1 MEEKSSTVQKTTD
14 YLMDYIRSDK
24 SRIGEKLFTEKRL
37 CEELSVGRGTVRE
50 ALRVLEAQGLIEI
63 QHGKGAYIIRKDA
76 EEQDELVNW
85 FSRNKVKLKEFM
97 EVRQAIEPLAIKLA
111 VERGTDEEIHELE
124 KIHHRYLDGVKRK
137 DSVTMAECDE
147 QFHSRIVK
155 MARNKMLQFMN
166 DRINEKISVFR
177 LKTFRIE
184 HNAYNAIKAHED
196 ILHAIKERDAQIGE
210 IFVLRHLELIDVY
223 MENIML

>member
-63 QHGKGAYIIRKDA
+63 QHA

-210 IFVLRHLELIDVY
+210 IFVLRHLELIDVD

>member
-14 YLMDYIRSDK
+14 YLVEYIRSEK

-37 CEELSVGRGTVRE
+37 CEELSVGRGSVRE

-63 QHGKGAYIIRKDA
+63 QHGKGAFIIRKDM
-76 EEQDELVNW
+76 EEQGDLINW

-111 VERGTDEEIHELE
+111 VERGTDEEITELE
-124 KIHHRYLDGVKRK
+124 KIHHKYLNGVEER
-137 DSVTMAECDE
+137 DSVAMADCDE
-147 QFHSRIVK
+147 QFHSLIVK
-155 MARNKMLQFMN
+155 MAGNKMLQFMN
-166 DRINEKISVFR
+166 DRINEKIAVFR

-210 IFVLRHLELIDVY
+210 IFVLRHLKLIDVD
-223 MENIML
+223 MENIKL

>member
-85 FSRNKVKLKEFM
+85 FS
-97 EVRQAIEPLAIKLA
+97 RQAIEPLAIKLA

-210 IFVLRHLELIDVY
+210 IFVLRHLELIDVD